1 MEGEG
6 RPEGKREGGR
16 EIEGVNISHGIH
28 DNTYSI
34 CTVQCRF

>member
-16 EIEGVNISHGIH
+16 EIEGGNICHGMH
-28 DNTYSI
+28 DNVYSMR
-34 CTVQCRF
+34 TVQRCL

>member
-16 EIEGVNISHGIH
+16 EIEGRHGIH
-28 DNTYSI
+28 DNTYSM
-34 CTVQCRF
+34 CTVQCHL